1 MHAPGPG
8 VVQTPRALDAPS
20 PPVTDRSRAL
30 PVRLHRPARVV
41 PGSRVV
47 VEHDADAG
55 LAPLPTGH
63 AGWNR
68 HLEPVDRSVA
78 GDRSASPTLQDA

>member
-1 MHAPGPG
+1 M
-8 VVQTPRALDAPS
+8 
-20 PPVTDRSRAL
+20 
-30 PVRLHRPARVV
+30 
-41 PGSRVV
+41 